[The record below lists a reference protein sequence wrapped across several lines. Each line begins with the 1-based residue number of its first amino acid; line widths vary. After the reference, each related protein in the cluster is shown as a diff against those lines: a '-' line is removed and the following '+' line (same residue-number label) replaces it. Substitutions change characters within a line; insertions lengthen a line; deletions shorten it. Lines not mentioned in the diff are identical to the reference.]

1 MAHGQGVLMANG
13 SGMQWEQQTEVFVE
27 DKMFFQRQNKTALIR
42 FYKRR
47 IRSLCHMNYFALF
60 FFVLSTLSATATP
73 PNVHSYKS
81 SRGTFNG
88 PDRTITWRPWREGR
102 EGDYRFRTGDRYLG
116 NAQWEHYLGFEQH
129 PGSTKAIK
137 LSMIRLGSE
146 DVGEEV
152 VIRPG
157 SRYGILKVTNGDMT
171 AHKGVWSWTAQEID

>member
-1 MAHGQGVLMANG
+1 
-13 SGMQWEQQTEVFVE
+13 
-27 DKMFFQRQNKTALIR
+27 
-42 FYKRR
+42 
-47 IRSLCHMNYFALF
+47 MNYFALF

-81 SRGTFNG
+81 SRDTFNG

-171 AHKGVWSWTAQEID
+171 AHKGVWSWTAQETD